1 MSNQDPLST
10 TKQLCIPDWP
20 MYNRNKVVWL
30 DEVEEKVVNKSS
42 KGKQSSKSQKKGA
55 DKKQQ

>member
-1 MSNQDPLST
+1 
-10 TKQLCIPDWP
+10 

-30 DEVEEKVVNKSS
+30 DEVEEKVVNKSG